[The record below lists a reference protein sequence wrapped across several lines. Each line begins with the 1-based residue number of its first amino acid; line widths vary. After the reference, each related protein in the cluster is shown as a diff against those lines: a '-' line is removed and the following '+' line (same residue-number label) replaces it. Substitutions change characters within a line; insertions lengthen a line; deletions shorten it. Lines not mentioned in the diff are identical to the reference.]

1 MTKDK
6 SFINLGCQ
14 LSTSLISRSLR
25 STDAEAKTLCWWKM
39 LRKRTGPAVSA
50 VRPKVLGKLRRKFI
64 FQSLGGRIG
73 VHNGWDFGHHAGPVV
88 LVFFVIY
95 INPFP
100 YELAKS

>member
-1 MTKDK
+1 MLVEDVEEAYRPG
-6 SFINLGCQ
+6 SFCCAAKGPKK
-14 LSTSLISRSLR
+14 
-25 STDAEAKTLCWWKM
+25 AEKEVHL
-39 LRKRTGPAVSA
+39 PV
-50 VRPKVLGKLRRKFI
+50 
-64 FQSLGGRIG
+64 LGGRIG